1 MFLETP
7 RFPGCVSFGFTSEP
21 IYLVSVIERASGV
34 ETRNRSWS
42 RPLHRYTATLGP
54 RVEADVQEA
63 LEFYHA
69 VGGRA
74 YGFRFKDAVDYLSCR
89 IGEVPTM
96 LDQPLYLVAGYSPV
110 SYQLVKEYTVGAR
123 TQQREIY
130 KPVQGTI
137 LIADN
142 GVLKTE
148 NTHYTVDYTT
158 GLVELNFTPAGAL
171 TWGGE
176 FDVPVRFDSEFPVE
190 VQNVRIQS
198 ASFVLRELRL
208 SNL

>member
-21 IYLVSVIERASGV
+21 RYLVSVVERASGA
-34 ETRNRSWS
+34 ERRNRLWS
-42 RPLHRYTATLGP
+42 RPLHTYTATLGP

-63 LEFYHA
+63 LDFYHA

-74 YGFRFKDAVDYLSCR
+74 YGFRFKDAVDYKSCR
-89 IGEVPTM
+89 VNETITST
-96 LDQPLYLVAGYSPV
+96 DQPLVYDDTGSPV
-110 SYQLVKEYTVGAR
+110 GWRLTKRYTFGSIYQDR
-123 TQQREIY
+123 PIY

-142 GVLKTE
+142 GTLKTE
-148 NTHYTVDYTT
+148 TTHYTIDYTT
-158 GLVELNFTPAGAL
+158 GLVTLLFSPVGTL

-190 VQNVRIQS
+190 AQNYRIQS
-198 ASFVLRELRL
+198 ASFVLRELRVL
-208 SNL
+208 D